1 MFPKILLKTE
11 ETFCACSLMNQSTY
25 WVSFLSLAIGKKWF
39 LTQLLSNVR
48 IIDVMFQLTQY

>member
-48 IIDVMFQLTQY
+48 IIDVMFQLT